1 MKIRNQQSQVMLFA
15 ITMNLFIS
23 FAAAGI
29 RGSNAGY
36 GYAAMGVSGDGSV
49 FQITPQEEIV
59 EVYVNTHNIG
69 YYTNEFFE
77 PRRRLSQTQEENVN
91 DDGNARYLRR
101 I

>member
-1 MKIRNQQSQVMLFA
+1 MKSSRNQILLAM
-15 ITMNLFIS
+15 IMNLFVS

-49 FQITPQEEIV
+49 FQITPQEEFV

-77 PRRRLSQTQEENVN
+77 PRRRLSQTREENVN
-91 DDGNARYLRR
+91 DDENARYLRR

>member
-1 MKIRNQQSQVMLFA
+1 MKTFRNQILFA
-15 ITMNLFIS
+15 MIMNLFIS

-77 PRRRLSQTQEENVN
+77 PRRRLSQTQEENAN
-91 DDGNARYLRR
+91 DDSVNARYLRR